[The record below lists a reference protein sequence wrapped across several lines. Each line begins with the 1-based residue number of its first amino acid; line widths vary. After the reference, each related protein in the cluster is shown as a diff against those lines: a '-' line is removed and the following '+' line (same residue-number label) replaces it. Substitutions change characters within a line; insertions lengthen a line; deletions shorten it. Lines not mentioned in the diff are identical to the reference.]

1 MRLDLPAGSGT
12 TPMKPTLDATRPR
25 PSRRVLMAAALSAA
39 LAVPGAAA
47 ADKAA
52 TPQRIAPDVALTGG
66 IDDPKGAGVVSSGAT
81 LPPIPP
87 VSGSRRAP
95 VASWGRPLPW
105 PIVIA
110 DRRNNR
116 LIEVAPDKRIVW
128 EFPTPN
134 LAIYS
139 GNEDVNFSPD
149 GRRLAV
155 SEEDNFD
162 VHIVDYEKREITWTY
177 GTPEKGGM
185 DPGQFNYPDD
195 AHLLEDGTFLTA
207 DIRNC
212 RVVIIDPATQR
223 IVTQWGTTGRSH
235 CYHKPPQALGSPNGA
250 TPMDNGDILVS
261 EIRGAWITRM
271 TRAGKVVWSMRAPR
285 ISYPSDAFPTVDGR
299 QVIVADF
306 VKPGGVVIFDP
317 ATRKV
322 TWEYRVAS
330 GEGMLDHPSLARE
343 LPGTGDVVI
352 ADDLRH
358 RVIVVD
364 RATKKIVWQ
373 YGVTDTPGHAPGY
386 LYYPDGFDLDVFRDW
401 RPR

>member
-1 MRLDLPAGSGT
+1 MV
-12 TPMKPTLDATRPR
+12 PTLNGASLRQ
-25 PSRRVLMAAALSAA
+25 ACFAALAAA
-39 LAVPGAAA
+39 LAVSAAVPAALA
-47 ADKAA
+47 ADPPWKSPRVAA
-52 TPQRIAPDVALTGG
+52 DVALTGG
-66 IDDPKGAGVVSSGAT
+66 IDDPKGAGIVSSGAT

-87 VSGSRRAP
+87 ATGDRKRP
-95 VASWGRPLPW
+95 VASWGKPLPY

-116 LIEVAPDKRIVW
+116 LIEIAPDKSIVW

-149 GRRLAV
+149 GMRLAV
-155 SEEDNFD
+155 SEEDNAD
-162 VHIVDYEKREITWTY
+162 VHIVDYAKRELLWTY
-177 GTPEKGGM
+177 GTPERSGSG
-185 DPGQFNYPDD
+185 PGQLNYPDD

-212 RVVIIDPATQR
+212 RVVIIDPATR
-223 IVTQWGTTGRSH
+223 SIVTQWGTTGRAH
-235 CYHKPPQALGSPNGA
+235 CYHKPPVALGSPNGA
-250 TPMDNGDILVS
+250 TPMDGGDILVS
-261 EIRGAWITRM
+261 EIRGAWITRI
-271 TRAGKVVWSMRAPR
+271 TRAGKVVWDMRAPH
-285 ISYPSDAFPTVDGR
+285 ISYPSDAFPTVDGK

-322 TWEYRVAS
+322 TWEYRVAT

-343 LPGTGDVVI
+343 LPETGDILI

-364 RATKKIVWQ
+364 RATRKILWQ

-386 LYYPDGFDLDVFRDW
+386 LYYPDGFDIDVFRDW
-401 RPR
+401 RGAARQ

>member
-1 MRLDLPAGSGT
+1 MESTTTGVRARRASLALLIACAAGAATLPA
-12 TPMKPTLDATRPR
+12 AE
-25 PSRRVLMAAALSAA
+25 
-39 LAVPGAAA
+39 A

-52 TPQRIAPDVALTGG
+52 DKAAKAPRIAPDVALTGG

-87 VSGSRRAP
+87 LSGDRKKP
-95 VASWGRPLPW
+95 VASWGKPLPW

-116 LIEVAPDKRIVW
+116 LIEIAPDKRIVW

-134 LAIYS
+134 LTIYS
-139 GNEDVNFSPD
+139 GNEDVNFSHD

-155 SEEDNFD
+155 SEEDNYD
-162 VHIVDYEKREITWTY
+162 VHIVDYEKRELTWTY
-177 GTPEKGGM
+177 GTPEKGGSG
-185 DPGQFNYPDD
+185 PGQFNYPDD

-212 RVVIIDPATQR
+212 RVVIIDPATQK
-223 IVTQWGTTGRSH
+223 IVTQWGKTGRSH
-235 CYHKPPQALGSPNGA
+235 CYHKPPQYLGSPNGA
-250 TPMDNGDILVS
+250 TPMDNGDILIS
-261 EIRGAWITRM
+261 EIRGAWITRI
-271 TRAGKVVWSMRAPR
+271 TREGKVVWDMPAPHVR
-285 ISYPSDAFPTVDGR
+285 YPSDAFPTVDGR

-306 VKPGGVVIFDP
+306 VKPGRVVIFDP
-317 ATRKV
+317 ATKKV
-322 TWEYRVAS
+322 TWEYFVDK

-343 LPGTGDVVI
+343 LPDTGDVLI

-364 RATKKIVWQ
+364 RKTKKIVWQ

-386 LYYPDGFDLDVFRDW
+386 LYYPDGFDIDVFRDW
-401 RPR
+401 RGAAPK